1 MRRFRVDFTRPEDT
15 HHFIQENQDGTRT
28 YQHVV
33 PSDCKAVGVVWYDK
47 TITVKWLA
55 PRGELHRQEEFGSI
69 EEIRA
74 LNDGKTEIRW
84 EDPIC
89 FACGGT
95 LDFNEMHARHCYGCG
110 AGQGKEMHFEDKPNP
125 SLGSWKP
132 ALIIG
137 GEG

>member
-55 PRGELHRQEEFGSI
+55 PRGELHRQEEFESI
-69 EEIRA
+69 EQIRA
-74 LNDGKTEIRW
+74 LNEGKVEIRW

-95 LDFNEMHARHCYGCG
+95 LDYNEMHARHCYGCG